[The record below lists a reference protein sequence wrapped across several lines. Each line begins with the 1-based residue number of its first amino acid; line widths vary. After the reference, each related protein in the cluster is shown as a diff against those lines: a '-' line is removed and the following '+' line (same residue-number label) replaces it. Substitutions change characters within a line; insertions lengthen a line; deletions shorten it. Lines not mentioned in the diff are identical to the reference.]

1 MGEIAS
7 RRIVK
12 DNQKKIVENLIE
24 GKIMFEDQ
32 FEDPITRTTVAEI
45 RRIIEEE
52 YGLEEES
59 ISYMEIPI
67 NGEWKYVFWR
77 NVEENV
83 ISLDDIKEM
92 ARIHFTKQKYV
103 RIHMRRS
110 IWEMQLIYFIKDKQK
125 GAYSTKNEWI
135 KFNNMNCVM

>member
-24 GKIMFEDQ
+24 GKIMFDDQ

-67 NGEWKYVFWR
+67 NGEWNYVFWR

-92 ARIHFTKQKYV
+92 ARIHFTK
-103 RIHMRRS
+103 
-110 IWEMQLIYFIKDKQK
+110 
-125 GAYSTKNEWI
+125 
-135 KFNNMNCVM
+135 

>member
-1 MGEIAS
+1 MGEIAA

-59 ISYMEIPI
+59 ISYMEI
-67 NGEWKYVFWR
+67 G
-77 NVEENV
+77 
-83 ISLDDIKEM
+83 
-92 ARIHFTKQKYV
+92 
-103 RIHMRRS
+103 
-110 IWEMQLIYFIKDKQK
+110 
-125 GAYSTKNEWI
+125 
-135 KFNNMNCVM
+135 

>member
-1 MGEIAS
+1 MGEIAA

-67 NGEWKYVFWR
+67 NGEWIYVFWR

-92 ARIHFTKQKYV
+92 ARIHFTK
-103 RIHMRRS
+103 
-110 IWEMQLIYFIKDKQK
+110 
-125 GAYSTKNEWI
+125 
-135 KFNNMNCVM
+135 